1 MATPSFPMVIAVLW
15 EQFRSKAQSPLNLPS
30 DVLGQTALRAW
41 PDRRGYSSSGRNRSR
56 YEARGF
62 QRVGMERFTHN
73 MTLLINVARQ
83 EQKGRTR
90 HSQRVH
96 VGQLVVLPQ
105 NRAKEERPSSR
116 DLRSRPFH

>member
-1 MATPSFPMVIAVLW
+1 MVIAVLW

-105 NRAKEERPSSR
+105 NRAKEERPSST
-116 DLRSRPFH
+116 DLRSGPFH